1 MSNFVIVVEVDN
13 KRAHAAYLK
22 GLADLDLIW
31 PQIHENARK
40 EDEESSKEELKLLD
54 KYNREMALFKEKMT
68 EYHQKL
74 EDWESS
80 VLFRGQKPSCPIML
94 PPCRSSYYRQSMESV
109 YESMRSELK
118 RMSDLAGSAIGPY
131 RMTEHQVAEM
141 IGWEDG
147 VQIDRIKA
155 RIARK
160 REEIPNEL

>member
-31 PQIHENARK
+31 PQLMEHARK
-40 EDEESSKEELKLLD
+40 EDEESNKEELKQLD
-54 KYNREMALFKEKMT
+54 KYNREMGIFKENMA
-68 EYHQKL
+68 EYQKKL
-74 EDWESS
+74 AEWESS
-80 VLFRGQKPSCPIML
+80 VLFRGLKPSCLIMP

-118 RMSDLAGSAIGPY
+118 RLADLAGAAIGPY

-141 IGWEDG
+141 VGWEDG
-147 VQIDRIKA
+147 TKIGRIKA
-155 RIARK
+155 RASRN
-160 REEIPNEL
+160 REEMPNEL

>member
-31 PQIHENARK
+31 PQIHDRARK
-40 EDEESSKEELKLLD
+40 EDEESSKEELKQLD
-54 KYNREMALFKEKMT
+54 KYNREMALFKEKMA

-74 EDWESS
+74 EDWGSS
-80 VLFRGQKPSCPIML
+80 VLFRGPKPSCPIML

-118 RMSDLAGSAIGPY
+118 RMADLAGAAIGPY
-131 RMTEHQVAEM
+131 RMTEHQVSEM
-141 IGWEDG
+141 VGWEDG
-147 VQIDRIKA
+147 TQIGRIKA
-155 RIARK
+155 TIAK
-160 REEIPNEL
+160 KNNQ